1 LSHSNLTFKAC
12 WEASKSRLHGSTFTQ
27 LSNHHCISTPGMYYS
42 KTCIEQTF
50 SQKYLPFTLSLPCA
64 QLQSSWH
71 LCLKVWNIGKHAMQ
85 IKHSY
90 LPSSILL
97 ELQQN
102 HDCSLQLPDL
112 NCQHTSENLNKAF
125 MFHTVL
131 AVWFWV
137 TDILIIQKKST
148 WKSSK
153 K

>member
-1 LSHSNLTFKAC
+1 MQLTVLHWQYIFLNNSLTLSHSNLTFKAC

-90 LPSSILL
+90 LPSSILSSNKIMTVHFSCQTWTASTHL
-97 ELQQN
+97 KIWTK
-102 HDCSLQLPDL
+102 HSCS
-112 NCQHTSENLNKAF
+112 
-125 MFHTVL
+125 
-131 AVWFWV
+131 
-137 TDILIIQKKST
+137 ILY
-148 WKSSK
+148 
-153 K
+153 